1 MCKRLNIGLFID
13 DIDAVF
19 TREAVKGA
27 ELGAIAIDANMYIY
41 PGMYLDGADIS
52 DNHIEYEYQ
61 YNTLFQFVSRN
72 HIDILYVMMGMIGCR
87 IMADERAAFLE
98 QFLGIPIV
106 NLYTRMEGYPSVI
119 FDNKG
124 AFMKGI
130 RHLITE
136 HHVDKIGYVSGPKTN
151 VDAMER
157 FSAYTT
163 VLEEEGIPYREDYV
177 VYGNFEESSEKVI
190 GELVTA
196 NPELEAVVFAN
207 DRMAHGGY
215 RAFKKLGLK
224 VGQDLLVI
232 SFDNSDFAASLTPP
246 LTTVEA
252 NAAELAY
259 RAVVDADRIIQT
271 GRVEDLSVDTHL
283 VMRSSCGCLNFNY
296 QTMSEHMGIE
306 NLMKSGDLSVEMQ
319 KIDDYLFGNFI
330 EGDTLRQI
338 KDDMAVLI
346 GMLCEMVSE
355 DDFDSYDK
363 DINVVF
369 SQIIAQPIY
378 RYTTVELLTNMLMAV
393 QHELR
398 LFIKDVNKQLRIMEL
413 FSEFYRKLAIMN
425 WQTIQ
430 SQQVGM
436 NQMSRRISNM
446 TVDMFRLNV
455 EESIPYE
462 RALDSLE
469 QVGISSAYLY
479 TFTEPVHHDR
489 NERFERPDRMLLR
502 AYYDGTDAVA
512 VPEDKQLIYSE
523 DILCNEYMPKDRR
536 VTMVLSPL
544 FSDEELYG
552 ILVSEIHYE
561 YFRNLGPIAMQISI
575 ALKSLMLLEQQE
587 RIQRRL
593 EENLAQAAENND
605 VLKEI
610 SKTDQL
616 TGLYNRWGFLDH
628 VKGILANPRNK
639 DKQVLVM
646 YADMDNLK
654 MINDEYGHD
663 EGDYALKEIAS
674 ILKETFPNSEVVGRF
689 GGDEF
694 VAFAILGTHNYEN
707 IIRHKIM
714 QITERHNKLLNK
726 PYFVEMSVGI
736 CEVPCSPDLEI
747 YQVLAEADRKLY
759 KEKREKKRLRGSYR

>member
-1 MCKRLNIGLFID
+1 
-13 DIDAVF
+13 
-19 TREAVKGA
+19 
-27 ELGAIAIDANMYIY
+27 
-41 PGMYLDGADIS
+41 
-52 DNHIEYEYQ
+52 
-61 YNTLFQFVSRN
+61 
-72 HIDILYVMMGMIGCR
+72 
-87 IMADERAAFLE
+87 
-98 QFLGIPIV
+98 
-106 NLYTRMEGYPSVI
+106 
-119 FDNKG
+119 
-124 AFMKGI
+124 
-130 RHLITE
+130 
-136 HHVDKIGYVSGPKTN
+136 
-151 VDAMER
+151 
-157 FSAYTT
+157 
-163 VLEEEGIPYREDYV
+163 
-177 VYGNFEESSEKVI
+177 
-190 GELVTA
+190 
-196 NPELEAVVFAN
+196 
-207 DRMAHGGY
+207 
-215 RAFKKLGLK
+215 
-224 VGQDLLVI
+224 
-232 SFDNSDFAASLTPP
+232 
-246 LTTVEA
+246 
-252 NAAELAY
+252 
-259 RAVVDADRIIQT
+259 
-271 GRVEDLSVDTHL
+271 
-283 VMRSSCGCLNFNY
+283 
-296 QTMSEHMGIE
+296 
-306 NLMKSGDLSVEMQ
+306 
-319 KIDDYLFGNFI
+319 
-330 EGDTLRQI
+330 
-338 KDDMAVLI
+338 
-346 GMLCEMVSE
+346 
-355 DDFDSYDK
+355 
-363 DINVVF
+363 
-369 SQIIAQPIY
+369 
-378 RYTTVELLTNMLMAV
+378 
-393 QHELR
+393 
-398 LFIKDVNKQLRIMEL
+398 
-413 FSEFYRKLAIMN
+413 
-425 WQTIQ
+425 
-430 SQQVGM
+430 
-436 NQMSRRISNM
+436 
-446 TVDMFRLNV
+446 
-455 EESIPYE
+455 
-462 RALDSLE
+462 
-469 QVGISSAYLY
+469 
-479 TFTEPVHHDR
+479 
-489 NERFERPDRMLLR
+489 MLLR